1 MAPLDQQLTTVV
13 TALTQYK
20 IAFIKVS
27 LFGHF
32 YFFTAALKCSSKCD
46 LLVYLWL
53 LYKTLYVS
61 SLKNFLCL
69 KVFVKNYFIMSCA
82 TQRLT

>member
-1 MAPLDQQLTTVV
+1 MASLDQQLTTVV
-13 TALTQYK
+13 TALTQNK

-27 LFGHF
+27 LFKHF
-32 YFFTAALKCSSKCD
+32 YFVTAALKCSSKCD
-46 LLVYLWL
+46 LIVYLWV

-61 SLKNFLCL
+61 SLKNLLCL

-82 TQRLT
+82 PQRMT